1 MQRRLQSDGLVLP
14 RLLLLLFKMK
24 KLFSTHWKSSKQPRK
39 RRKYQYNAPL
49 HIKHKFLAAHL
60 SKELIKRYGNRS
72 IPVRKEDTVKV
83 LRGQF
88 KGKSGKIEKV
98 FVKKTRVWIEGVNKT
113 KRDGSKSFY
122 PIHPSNLLITELN
135 LSDERRKKALAK
147 KNGTPIKKQ
156 SAKKLADQEKG
167 N

>member
-1 MQRRLQSDGLVLP
+1 MQRRLQSDGPVL
-14 RLLLLLFKMK
+14 LKSLLLLFKMK

-39 RRKYQYNAPL
+39 QRKYQYNAPL
-49 HIKHKFLAAHL
+49 HIKHKFLGSHL
-60 SKELIKRYGNRS
+60 SKELIKKYSKRS
-72 IPVRKEDTVKV
+72 IPVRKGDTVKV
-83 LRGQF
+83 LVGQY

-98 FVKKTRVWIEGVNKT
+98 FVKKTRVWIEGVNRT

-122 PIHPSNLLITELN
+122 PIHPSNLVITELN
-135 LSDERRKKALAK
+135 LSDERRKQILDR

-156 SAKKLADQEKG
+156 SAKKLADQKKG